1 MNAKLQSIDL
11 KAMDRGA
18 KAEALLNSEVFKEAF
33 ANVRELLLKRLEDW
47 SFEDPAGA
55 EKTRLMLKLLRDVR
69 ANIEQAAKDGKFSSL
84 RLDHER
90 RTLSPAEWAGND
102 NRKDQV

>member
-1 MNAKLQSIDL
+1 MSAQLQAVDL

-18 KAEALLNSEVFKEAF
+18 KAEALLNSDMFKEAF
-33 ANVRELLLKRLEDW
+33 ATVRELLLKRLEEW
-47 SFEDPAGA
+47 SFEDPQGA

-90 RTLSPAEWAGND
+90 RMMSPAEWAG
-102 NRKDQV
+102 KE